1 LKDYQEEHRN
11 KAIRIRSFMDMLMGS
26 LFVLIGIY
34 FLIYD
39 LVKINVFGRDP
50 WPIIDQIIGVV
61 FLLYGFWR
69 IRRGYKKD
77 YYR

>member
-1 LKDYQEEHRN
+1 
-11 KAIRIRSFMDMLMGS
+11 MDMLMGS

-39 LVKINVFGRDP
+39 LVKINVFGRAP
-50 WPIIDQIIGVV
+50 WPIMDQVIGVV
-61 FLLYGFWR
+61 FLLYGSWR